1 MSPLRRLDTHHKL
14 FVSFALLL
22 CMGAGLTLWLL
33 GQLELVNTQLSL
45 LTAVKGQKLSV
56 VNIQLS
62 ADLLAVRQLAGLAL
76 GAMAVSALLL
86 ACWLGGDIRR
96 PVHAAGMMAR
106 RVAEGDLSTRIALA
120 LPGAAGELLGSM
132 QNMNDKLAGMVVKL
146 RTGAQDMAGS
156 AGQLAASSMTLASRS
171 KEQAAALSHSVSALA
186 QLASQVQQHR
196 EGMAQAGALALT
208 TTHLLDRGT
217 ALLADTL
224 ATPGATAAQAAQADQ
239 AGRVLSDMASGVS
252 RLCTI
257 VAKLADSSASHS
269 ATLAQLSQALA
280 ASDLA
285 NRAQLALLAHA
296 AAAAAAIRDEAGGLS
311 RATAS
316 FVLGSAY
323 AMPAPRMHLV
333 SSNPHLLTRPRSKQ
347 GARPRPAIVVPAS
360 APPMALPLR
369 SCGGAGR
376 SDPDWGEF

>member
-14 FVSFALLL
+14 FISFALLL

-45 LTAVKGQKLSV
+45 LTAAKGQKLSV

-62 ADLLAVRQLAGLAL
+62 ADLPAMRQLAALAL
-76 GAMAVSALLL
+76 GATAVSALLL

-106 RVAEGDLSTRIALA
+106 HIAEGDLSTRIALE
-120 LPGAAGELLGSM
+120 LPGAGGDLLGSM
-132 QNMNDKLAGMVVKL
+132 QNMNDKLAGIVVKL
-146 RTGAQDMAGS
+146 RTGAQDIAGS

-171 KEQAAALSHSVSALA
+171 NEQAAALSHSVSALA
-186 QLASQVQQHR
+186 QLASQVQQHS
-196 EGMAQAGALALT
+196 EGMGQAGALALT
-208 TTHLLDRGT
+208 TARLLDRGA
-217 ALLADTL
+217 ALLADTR
-224 ATPGATAAQAAQADQ
+224 ATPGTTAAQADQ
-239 AGRVLSDMASGVS
+239 AGRVLSDMATGVG

-257 VAKLADSSASHS
+257 VGKLADSSAAHG
-269 ATLAQLSQALA
+269 ATLARLGQALA
-280 ASDLA
+280 VSDLA
-285 NRAQLALLAHA
+285 NRAQLAQLAQA

-323 AMPAPRMHLV
+323 ATPAPRIHLV
-333 SSNPHLLTRPRSKQ
+333 SSNPHLLTRARSKQ
-347 GARPRPAIVVPAS
+347 GVRPRPAIVAPAS

-369 SCGGAGR
+369 SRGGAGR
-376 SDPDWGEF
+376 SDTDWGEF